1 MFGNSLAAT
10 SGVLTNST
18 PVQVDLAANT
28 ATLTV
33 YVRPAAGD
41 QELSAEDQSKFDALM
56 DEIDT
61 LQASIKREHALIE
74 ADRDALALAAAVRAR
89 SRTS

>member
-18 PVQVDLAANT
+18 PVKVDLAANT